1 MRYAAIKY
9 NDVVDTEKGICVSF
23 WAQGCFQRCL
33 QCHNPSTWDFNGGI
47 EKPIDEVINE
57 IIMAIK
63 ANSIKRNFSILGGEP
78 LAPQN
83 IDNITLIA
91 NKVKEVYPD
100 IKIYL
105 WTGYTL
111 QYLIENNMANEILE
125 KIDVLIDGPFIA
137 SQRDITLP
145 LRGSRNQNVYKKDSE
160 GKFYKADI

>member
-23 WAQGCFQRCL
+23 WAQGCLQKCP
-33 QCHNPSTWDFNGGI
+33 QCHNPSTWDFKGGI
-47 EKPIDEVINE
+47 ERSVDEVINE
-57 IIMAIK
+57 IIKAIK
-63 ANSIKRNFSILGGEP
+63 ANNITRNFSILGGEP
-78 LAPQN
+78 LAPRN
-83 IDNITLIA
+83 INNTTLIA
-91 NKVKEVYPD
+91 SRVREAYPN

-111 QYLIENNMANEILE
+111 QYLVENNMANEILE

-145 LRGSRNQNVYKKDSE
+145 LRGSHNQNVYKKDSE
-160 GKFYKADI
+160 GKFYKTDI